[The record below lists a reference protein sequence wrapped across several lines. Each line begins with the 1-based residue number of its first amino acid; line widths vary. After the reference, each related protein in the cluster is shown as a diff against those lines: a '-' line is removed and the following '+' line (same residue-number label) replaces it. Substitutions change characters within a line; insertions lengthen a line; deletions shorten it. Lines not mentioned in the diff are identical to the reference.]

1 MFGPTAADTEGFL
14 DIDEVLEAPPNVQAS
29 EFGLF
34 RRRQRYHIPLNMTSR
49 PRAPNIE
56 PSVIANMELDL
67 DLGDEDALAVEEAIA
82 GKVEVGNREELT
94 FVRVV

>member
-1 MFGPTAADTEGFL
+1 
-14 DIDEVLEAPPNVQAS
+14 
-29 EFGLF
+29 
-34 RRRQRYHIPLNMTSR
+34 MTSR